1 MRSFARFAMDL
12 TQPTPAITPRQRMVI
27 TVVELVCAASRFLA
41 MARSLWDWDE
51 ALLCLGMRSYDVT
64 RHHPHPPG
72 FPVYIALGRIVR
84 TVLHSD
90 FRALQA
96 VNLIAG
102 MLVFPAI
109 LFLARELRLPF
120 VSAAIAGALCAF
132 FPNVWFFGGGAFS
145 DIPSLVLV
153 VFAVGFLFRGCRD
166 ANAYL
171 IGAVL
176 LALAA
181 GIRPQNFLIGLA
193 PGILATWYRA
203 RAAWRDVIFAALV
216 GMVTVGVAFG
226 GAMAATGGSK
236 PYLQAAKEHGEYITR
251 VDSFRSPDRPPLW
264 RLFDRFFI
272 KQYQSLALGFIT
284 SILVAIAIVGAIAS
298 RDRAIGWLALS
309 FGPFAILAWMMLD
322 RYSINR
328 FSIGYC
334 PLFAILA
341 ADGIRRLTRA
351 WPRAEPIAGAALI
364 ASFFFWTLPALA
376 TVRETVAPSLLA
388 VEAVTQHLDP
398 RAGQLFVARDM
409 DPFFEYLLPNYPY
422 IHVYDER
429 AMPLSIDSRRAWIL
443 AEGDVN
449 DRDGFVFH
457 RERGHL
463 WNIARRHYFDAV
475 LAPVR
480 TPPQFLAGW
489 YAPEREGPLELRPMS
504 AHSVTNLPAL
514 SGATVLR
521 IEARV
526 PASLLVARAVVVIT
540 LNGQVIDRFIPAS
553 EEEDREYHV
562 SPAPDGAPNMLELS
576 TSQTFRKLGDS
587 REVGLLVRCLS
598 FGPE

>member
-1 MRSFARFAMDL
+1 MDL
-12 TQPTPAITPRQRMVI
+12 TQSPEPLTPRQRRTFGLIV
-27 TVVELVCAASRFLA
+27 LVCAATRFLA
-41 MARSLWDWDE
+41 MARTLWDWDE
-51 ALLCLGMRSYDVT
+51 ALFCLGMRSYNVT
-64 RHHPHPPG
+64 SHHPHPPG
-72 FPVYIALGRIVR
+72 FPVYIALGRIAR
-84 TVLHSD
+84 TVIHSD

-109 LFLARELRLPF
+109 FFLARELRLPF
-120 VSAAIAGALCAF
+120 VTAAIAGALCAF

-193 PGILATWYRA
+193 PGALATWYRA
-203 RAAWRDVIFAALV
+203 RAAWRDVVFAALV
-216 GMVTVGVAFG
+216 GAVTVGVAFG
-226 GAMAATGGSK
+226 GAIAATGGAR
-236 PYLQAAKEHGEYITR
+236 PYFDAAKEHGQYITR
-251 VDSFRSPDRPPLW
+251 VDSFRSPARPPLW

-272 KQYQSLALGFIT
+272 KQYQSLALSFIT
-284 SILVAIAIVGAIAS
+284 SIFVAIAIAGAVAS

-351 WPRAEPIAGAALI
+351 WPRAEPIAGAALV

-376 TVRETVAPSLLA
+376 AVRDTIAPSLLA

-398 RAGQLFVARDM
+398 RADQLYVARDM
-409 DPFFEYLLPNYPY
+409 DPFFQYLLPDYPFV
-422 IHVYDER
+422 HVLDKR
-429 AMPLSIDSRRAWIL
+429 ALPLSIDNRRAWIL
-443 AEGDVN
+443 AEADPE

-457 RERGHL
+457 RQRGHL
-463 WNIARRHYFDAV
+463 WNIARRHYFDAG
-475 LAPVR
+475 LIPVR
-480 TPPQFLAGW
+480 AMPQFVTGW
-489 YAPEREGPLELRPMS
+489 DASHRQGSVELRPTAGHSLTSLPPS
-504 AHSVTNLPAL
+504 AGETI
-514 SGATVLR
+514 LR
-521 IEARV
+521 IEFRYPQA
-526 PASLLVARAVVVIT
+526 LLAAHATVSIM
-540 LNGQVIDRFIPAS
+540 LNGRLVDRFTPAIDDD
-553 EEEDREYHV
+553 DREYHV
-562 SPAPDGAPNMLELS
+562 SPAPNGAANMLDLS
-576 TSQTFRKLGDS
+576 TDPPAMSMSVK
-587 REVGLLVRCLS
+587 CLS

>member
-1 MRSFARFAMDL
+1 MDL
-12 TQPTPAITPRQRMVI
+12 TQLPPTLTPRQRWTFGLI
-27 TVVELVCAASRFLA
+27 ALVCAATRFLA
-41 MARSLWDWDE
+41 MARTLWDWDE
-51 ALLCLGMRSYDVT
+51 ALFCLGMRSYDVT
-64 RHHPHPPG
+64 SHHPHPPG
-72 FPVYIALGRIVR
+72 FPVYIALGRIAR
-84 TVLHSD
+84 TVIHSD

-109 LFLARELRLPF
+109 FFLARELRLTF
-120 VSAAIAGALCAF
+120 VTAAIAGALCAF

-171 IGAVL
+171 IGAAL

-193 PGILATWYRA
+193 PGALATWYRA
-203 RAAWRDVIFAALV
+203 RAAWRDVVFAALV
-216 GMVTVGVAFG
+216 GAVTVGVAFG
-226 GAMAATGGSK
+226 GAMAATGGAR
-236 PYLQAAKEHGEYITR
+236 PYFDAAKEHGEYITR
-251 VDSFRSPDRPPLW
+251 VDSFRSPARPPLW

-272 KQYQSLALGFIT
+272 KQYESLALGFIT
-284 SILVAIAIVGAIAS
+284 SIFVAIAIAGALAS
-298 RDRAIGWLALS
+298 RDRAIGWLALC

-351 WPRAEPIAGAALI
+351 WPRAEPVAGAALI

-376 TVRETVAPSLLA
+376 SVRETIAPSLLA

-398 RAGQLFVARDM
+398 RADRLFVARDM
-409 DPFFEYLLPNYPY
+409 DPFFQYLLPDYPFV
-422 IHVYDER
+422 HVLDKR
-429 AMPLSIDSRRAWIL
+429 ALPLSIDNRRAWIL
-443 AEGDVN
+443 AEADS
-449 DRDGFVFH
+449 DDHDGFVFH
-457 RERGHL
+457 RQRGHL
-463 WNIARRHYFDAV
+463 WNIARRHYFDAG
-475 LAPVR
+475 LIPVR
-480 TPPQFLAGW
+480 AMPQFMNGW
-489 YAPEREGPLELRPMS
+489 EAPHGQGSVDLRPMS
-504 AHSVTNLPAL
+504 GHSLTSLPPSA
-514 SGATVLR
+514 GPTILR
-521 IEARV
+521 IEFRFPLA
-526 PASLLVARAVVVIT
+526 LLAAHATVSIA
-540 LNGQVIDRFIPAS
+540 LNGRLVDRFTPTIDDD
-553 EEEDREYHV
+553 DREYHLT
-562 SPAPDGAPNMLELS
+562 PAPKGTPNMLDLS
-576 TSQTFRKLGDS
+576 VDPPAMGMSVK
-587 REVGLLVRCLS
+587 CLS

>member
-1 MRSFARFAMDL
+1 MDL
-12 TQPTPAITPRQRMVI
+12 TQPPPALTSRQRRTFGLI
-27 TVVELVCAASRFLA
+27 ALVCAATRFLA
-41 MARSLWDWDE
+41 MARTLWDWDE
-51 ALLCLGMRSYDVT
+51 ALFCLGMRSYDVT
-64 RHHPHPPG
+64 NHHPHPPG
-72 FPVYIALGRIVR
+72 FPVYIALGRIAR
-84 TVLHSD
+84 TVIHND

-102 MLVFPAI
+102 MLVFLAI
-109 LFLARELRLPF
+109 FFLARELRLPF
-120 VSAAIAGALCAF
+120 VTAAVAGALCAF

-171 IGAVL
+171 IGAAL

-193 PGILATWYRA
+193 PGALATWYRA
-203 RAAWRDVIFAALV
+203 RAAWRDVVFAALV
-216 GMVTVGVAFG
+216 GAVTVGVAFG
-226 GAMAATGGSK
+226 GAIAATGGTR
-236 PYLQAAKEHGEYITR
+236 PYFDAAKEHGEYITR
-251 VDSFRSPDRPPLW
+251 VDSFRSPARPPLW

-284 SILVAIAIVGAIAS
+284 SIFVAIAIAGAIAS

-351 WPRAEPIAGAALI
+351 WPRTEPVAGAALI

-376 TVRETVAPSLLA
+376 TVRDTVAPSLLA

-409 DPFFEYLLPNYPY
+409 DPFFQYLLPAYPFV
-422 IHVYDER
+422 HVLDKR
-429 AMPLSIDSRRAWIL
+429 ALPLSIDNRRAWIL
-443 AEGDVN
+443 AEADS
-449 DRDGFVFH
+449 DDHDGFVFH
-457 RERGHL
+457 RQRGHL
-463 WNIARRHYFDAV
+463 WNIARRHYFDAG
-475 LAPVR
+475 LIPVR
-480 TPPQFLAGW
+480 SLPQFAAGW
-489 YAPEREGPLELRPMS
+489 DASHRQGSEELRPMS
-504 AHSVTNLPAL
+504 GHSLTTLPPSA
-514 SGATVLR
+514 GETILR
-521 IEARV
+521 IEFRFPQA
-526 PASLLVARAVVVIT
+526 LLAAHATVSVV
-540 LNGQVIDRFIPAS
+540 LNGRLVDRFTPSIDDD
-553 EEEDREYHV
+553 DREFHV
-562 SPAPDGAPNMLELS
+562 GPTPKGTANMLELS
-576 TSQTFRKLGDS
+576 IDPPAMGMSVK
-587 REVGLLVRCLS
+587 CLS

>member
-1 MRSFARFAMDL
+1 MNFS
-12 TQPTPAITPRQRMVI
+12 QPTAALTPRQRLTFGLVA
-27 TVVELVCAASRFLA
+27 LVCAATRFLA

-51 ALLCLGMRSYDVT
+51 ALFCLGMRSYDVT

-72 FPVYIALGRIVR
+72 FPVYITLGRIVR
-84 TVLHSD
+84 TVIHSD

-96 VNLIAG
+96 VNLVAG

-109 LFLARELRLPF
+109 FFLARELRLPF
-120 VSAAIAGALCAF
+120 VTATIAGALCAF

-153 VFAVGFLFRGCRD
+153 VFAVAFLFRGCRD

-171 IGAVL
+171 IGAAL

-193 PGILATWYRA
+193 PGAIATWYRA
-203 RAAWRDVIFAALV
+203 RAAWRDVVFAALI
-216 GMVTVGVAFG
+216 GIVTVGVSFG
-226 GAMAATGGSK
+226 GAMAATGGYK
-236 PYLQAAKEHGEYITR
+236 PYIDAAKEHGQYITR
-251 VDSFRSPDRPPLW
+251 VDSFRSPGRPPLW

-272 KQYQSLALGFIT
+272 KQYQSLALSFIT
-284 SILVAIAIVGAIAS
+284 SIFVAISIAGAIAS
-298 RDRAIGWLALS
+298 RDRAIGWLALA

-351 WPRAEPIAGAALI
+351 WPRAEAIAGSALI
-364 ASFFFWTLPALA
+364 ALFFVWTLPALA
-376 TVRETVAPSLLA
+376 AVRNTVAPSVLA

-398 RAGQLFVARDM
+398 RADHLYVARDM
-409 DPFFEYLLPNYPY
+409 DPFLQYLLPGYPY
-422 IHVYDER
+422 VHVFDEH
-429 AMPLSIDSRRAWIL
+429 AMPLSMDASRAWIL
-443 AEGDVN
+443 AEADRD

-457 RERGHL
+457 RDRDHL
-463 WNIARRHYFDAV
+463 WNIARRHYFDTV
-475 LAPVR
+475 LLPVR
-480 TPPQFLAGW
+480 TPPQFLTGW
-489 YAPEREGPLELRPMS
+489 YAPGREGTLELRPMS
-504 AHSVTNLPAL
+504 GHSVTRLPPSLAPTLLHIEFRIPAAL
-514 SGATVLR
+514 LATHTAVT
-521 IEARV
+521 
-526 PASLLVARAVVVIT
+526 VA
-540 LNGQVIDRFIPAS
+540 LNGHVLERFIPTAD
-553 EEEDREYHV
+553 EDDREYHIT
-562 SPAPDGAPNMLELS
+562 PAPNGAPNMLDLS
-576 TSQTFRKLGDS
+576 TDRTIHKPGDS
-587 REVGLLVRCLS
+587 REVGVSVICLS

>member
-1 MRSFARFAMDL
+1 MGSSIGS
-12 TQPTPAITPRQRMVI
+12 QPPPPLTPRQRRTFGLI
-27 TVVELVCAASRFLA
+27 ALVCAATRFLA
-41 MARSLWDWDE
+41 MARTLWDWDE
-51 ALLCLGMRSYDVT
+51 ALFCLGMRSYDVT
-64 RHHPHPPG
+64 SHHPHPPG
-72 FPVYIALGRIVR
+72 FPVYIALGRIAR
-84 TVLHSD
+84 TVIHND

-96 VNLIAG
+96 VNLVAG

-109 LFLARELRLPF
+109 FFLARELRLPF
-120 VSAAIAGALCAF
+120 VTAAIAGALCAF

-171 IGAVL
+171 IGAAM

-193 PGILATWYRA
+193 PGALATWYRA
-203 RAAWRDVIFAALV
+203 RVAWRDVVFAALV
-216 GMVTVGVAFG
+216 GAVTVGVAFG
-226 GAMAATGGSK
+226 GAIAATGGTR
-236 PYLQAAKEHGEYITR
+236 PYFDAAKEHGEYITR
-251 VDSFRSPDRPPLW
+251 VDSFRSPARPPLW

-284 SILVAIAIVGAIAS
+284 SILVAVAIVGAIAS

-351 WPRAEPIAGAALI
+351 WPRAEPMAGAALI

-409 DPFFEYLLPNYPY
+409 DPFFQYLLPDYPF
-422 IHVYDER
+422 IHVLDKR
-429 AMPLSIDSRRAWIL
+429 AFPLSADNRRAWIL
-443 AEGDVN
+443 AEADS
-449 DRDGFVFH
+449 DDHDGFVFH
-457 RERGHL
+457 RQRGHL
-463 WNIARRHYFDAV
+463 WNIARRHYFDAG
-475 LAPVR
+475 LIPVR
-480 TPPQFLAGW
+480 TMPQFVAGW
-489 YAPEREGPLELRPMS
+489 EASHRQGSEELRLM
-504 AHSVTNLPAL
+504 AGHSLTRLPP
-514 SGATVLR
+514 STGPTILR
-521 IEARV
+521 IEFRFPQA
-526 PASLLVARAVVVIT
+526 LRAAHTTVSIV
-540 LNGQVIDRFIPAS
+540 LNGRLVDRFTPSIDDD
-553 EEEDREYHV
+553 DREYHLT
-562 SPAPDGAPNMLELS
+562 PAPKGTANMLDLS
-576 TSQTFRKLGDS
+576 VDPPAMGMSVK
-587 REVGLLVRCLS
+587 CLS